1 MLVVGCGDL
10 QESSG
15 GSSNSSD
22 GTQIL
27 SSSAQ
32 GTQTGVLTE
41 RPWTDEPPARLTD
54 VNGWVWNRQH
64 KIEYDYRSYAEVWG
78 DVNDEYIDTR
88 KIDPEPTPS
97 DATDYDYGYYYRPI
111 ADIAGW
117 EYHLSEES
125 ILEFGAYLRRRA
137 IDRLGNRTDI
147 PDLYQGAS
155 ADPRGSG
162 AGYRPDRDQLR
173 ALERSSPLS
182 SPFQIVAKVI
192 GTDDRIAINAWAGV
206 FPFSV
211 HGDMGDDSCTA
222 FKAVNRYSAATAA
235 HCVHHG
241 SKGGGNRVVLFSS
254 RQD

>member
-1 MLVVGCGDL
+1 MECLVILTVSSVIAGLFDLIVRTWLASDFRHCYSKSNIAVQIVSTEREGDLCTRVLAYASMLVVGCGDL

-22 GTQIL
+22 ETQIL

-97 DATDYDYGYYYRPI
+97 DATDYDYGYYYGTI
-111 ADIAGW
+111 ADW
-117 EYHLSEES
+117 
-125 ILEFGAYLRRRA
+125 
-137 IDRLGNRTDI
+137 
-147 PDLYQGAS
+147 
-155 ADPRGSG
+155 
-162 AGYRPDRDQLR
+162 
-173 ALERSSPLS
+173 
-182 SPFQIVAKVI
+182 
-192 GTDDRIAINAWAGV
+192 INAYAG
-206 FPFSV
+206 
-211 HGDMGDDSCTA
+211 
-222 FKAVNRYSAATAA
+222 
-235 HCVHHG
+235 
-241 SKGGGNRVVLFSS
+241 
-254 RQD
+254 Q